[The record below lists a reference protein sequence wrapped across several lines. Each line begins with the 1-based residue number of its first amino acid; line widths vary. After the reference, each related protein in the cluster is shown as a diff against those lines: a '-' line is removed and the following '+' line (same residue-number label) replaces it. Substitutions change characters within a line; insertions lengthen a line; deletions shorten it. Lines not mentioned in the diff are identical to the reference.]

1 MNQWR
6 VHIWRCPKVG
16 VLPNN
21 PFKIIYIRFSMIFH
35 YQPFWD
41 TSIYGKPKSTR
52 ALTWTYTTKRPCQRI
67 CCVLL
72 WPREYS
78 QGNNTWKQL
87 DLDGFYF
94 TRNATLLVWFPS
106 KLHIYLTNVQIM
118 TGWFDR
124 GHMLIHID
132 RYSWIWATN
141 FSFYD
146 RDYTD
151 LPHDLQWIKL
161 RYDWNCWV
169 IYPHWNPP
177 GKFDIMVP
185 VVVLESFASPGLSR

>member
-1 MNQWR
+1 MESPNPHAHWHG
-6 VHIWRCPKVG
+6 HIPQKGPAKGSAVSG
-16 VLPNN
+16 
-21 PFKIIYIRFSMIFH
+21 
-35 YQPFWD
+35 
-41 TSIYGKPKSTR
+41 
-52 ALTWTYTTKRPCQRI
+52 
-67 CCVLL
+67 CVLL

-132 RYSWIWATN
+132 RYSWIWTTN